1 MSDDQTMN
9 AYGSKFHDGFVDGF
23 LIREPQV
30 IVFIRTYDNKAF
42 ALVADD
48 VTRMRVDG
56 LLQGNIIFDIVVRQ
70 GQELTRSDIDVYGFA
85 ANSDGEKLANDK
97 LERLRIENRVALE
110 INPSYGCECF
120 LIAQAVTLIPRS
132 ELNQFDLW

>member
-1 MSDDQTMN
+1 MN
-9 AYGSKFHDGFVDGF
+9 AYNSKFHDGFVDGF
-23 LIREPQV
+23 LIREQQV
-30 IVFIRTYDNKAF
+30 IIFIRTERNEAF

-48 VTRMRVDG
+48 VTRMRVDS
-56 LLQGNIIFDIVVRQ
+56 LLHGNVIFDVVVRQ
-70 GQELTRSDIDVYGFA
+70 GHELTTGDVDVYGFPANPSGEELA
-85 ANSDGEKLANDK
+85 AGT

-132 ELNQFDLW
+132 DLKDLNLW